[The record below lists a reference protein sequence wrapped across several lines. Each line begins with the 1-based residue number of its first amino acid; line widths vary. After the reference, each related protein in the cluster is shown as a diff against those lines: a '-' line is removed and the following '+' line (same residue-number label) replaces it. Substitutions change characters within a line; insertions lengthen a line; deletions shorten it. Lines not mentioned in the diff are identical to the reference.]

1 MRCQHAEP
9 IMAIRVSKSC
19 LAIKTVSIMNVSLL
33 KYSALSAVCSVLL
46 LTTGP
51 SLAQPKPVGTILPT
65 GVMAT
70 VNGVQIP
77 SSLLEQNVNANIAQG
92 QRDTPE
98 LRQLLKDELINREI
112 LAQESAKLGLDK
124 TAEAKTQLAQMRQ
137 TLMVELLL
145 NDLIKKNPITD
156 VQIKAEYDQRMQA
169 LKNEQEYKVA
179 LIVTSTEDEA
189 KALIAQIKK
198 GESFEKIATEKS
210 IDPSKAR
217 GGQVGWV
224 LPAQILPAISNVMV
238 NLNKGA
244 LAVAPIRTQAG
255 WNIIKVEDKR
265 AYQAPSLNEAK
276 NDIRQAFQQ
285 QQRAEFVKRLR
296 DGAKVQ

>member
-1 MRCQHAEP
+1 MMNASMR
-9 IMAIRVSKSC
+9 KF
-19 LAIKTVSIMNVSLL
+19 
-33 KYSALSAVCSVLL
+33 SAASAVCSVLL
-46 LTTGP
+46 FATGT
-51 SLAQPKPVGTILPT
+51 SLAQPKPAAMGAAT
-65 GVMAT
+65 GAMAT
-70 VNGVQIP
+70 VNGVAIP
-77 SSLLEQNVNANIAQG
+77 LSLLEQNVNANVAQG

-98 LRQLLKDELINREI
+98 LRQILKDELINREI

-124 TAEAKTQLAQMRQ
+124 TAEAKTQLVQMRQ

-145 NDLIKKNPITD
+145 NDLLKKNPVTD
-156 VQIKAEYDQRMQA
+156 VQIKAEYDRRVNA
-169 LKNEQEYKVA
+169 LKSEQEYKVA
-179 LIVTSTEDEA
+179 LIVTATEAEA
-189 KALIAQIKK
+189 KALIEQINK

-210 IDPSKAR
+210 IDPTKAK

-244 LAVAPIRTQAG
+244 IAVSPIVTQAG

-265 AYQAPSLNEAK
+265 AYQAPGLNEAK
-276 NDIRQAFQQ
+276 NDIRQGLQQ
-285 QQRAEFVKRLR
+285 QQRAELVKRLR

>member
-1 MRCQHAEP
+1 
-9 IMAIRVSKSC
+9 
-19 LAIKTVSIMNVSLL
+19 MNAFTL
-33 KYSALSAVCSVLL
+33 KFFSASAVCSVLFL
-46 LTTGP
+46 AP
-51 SLAQPKPVGTILPT
+51 SISFAQPKPAATNTATAI
-65 GVMAT
+65 MAT

-77 SSLLEQNVNANIAQG
+77 SSLLEQNVNTNVAQG

-98 LRQLLKDELINREI
+98 LRQLLKEELINREI

-156 VQIKAEYDQRMQA
+156 VQIKAEYDQRVQA
-169 LKNEQEYKVA
+169 LKNEQEYKVG

-189 KALIAQIKK
+189 KALIVQLNK
-198 GESFEKIATEKS
+198 GESFEKIAVEKS
-210 IDPSKAR
+210 IDPSKSN
-217 GGQVGWV
+217 GGQIGWV
-224 LPAQILPAISNVMV
+224 LSAQILPAISNVMV

-244 LAVAPIRTQAG
+244 IAVAPIRTQAG
-255 WNIIKVEDKR
+255 WNIIRLEDKR
-265 AYQAPSLNEAK
+265 AYQAPGLNEAK
-276 NDIRQAFQQ
+276 NDIRQGLQQ
-285 QQRAEFVKRLR
+285 QQRAELVKRLR

>member
-1 MRCQHAEP
+1 
-9 IMAIRVSKSC
+9 
-19 LAIKTVSIMNVSLL
+19 MNAFKL
-33 KYSALSAVCSVLL
+33 KFSAASAVCSVLL
-46 LTTGP
+46 LD
-51 SLAQPKPVGTILPT
+51 SSVSFAQPKPAATNAVT

-77 SSLLEQNVNANIAQG
+77 MSLLEQNVNANVAQG

-137 TLMVELLL
+137 MLMVELLL
-145 NDLIKKNPITD
+145 SDLTKKNPVTD

-179 LIVTSTEDEA
+179 LIVTATEDEA
-189 KALIAQIKK
+189 KALIVQLNK
-198 GESFEKIATEKS
+198 GESFEKIAAEKS
-210 IDPSKAR
+210 LDPSKAK

-224 LPAQILPAISNVMV
+224 LSAQILPAISNVMV

-244 LAVAPIRTQAG
+244 IAVAPIRTQAG
-255 WNIIKVEDKR
+255 WNIIKLEDKR
-265 AYQAPSLNEAK
+265 PYQAPGLNQAK
-276 NDIRQAFQQ
+276 NDIRQGLQQ
-285 QQRAEFVKRLR
+285 QQRAELVKRLR

>member
-1 MRCQHAEP
+1 M
-9 IMAIRVSKSC
+9 
-19 LAIKTVSIMNVSLL
+19 L
-33 KYSALSAVCSVLL
+33 KFSAVSAVCSVLL
-46 LTTGP
+46 LTTGS
-51 SLAQPKPVGTILPT
+51 SLAQPKPAATTVPT
-65 GVMAT
+65 GVLAI

-77 SSLLEQNVNANIAQG
+77 SSLLEQNVNANVAQG

-98 LRQLLKDELINREI
+98 LRQLLKEELINREI

-145 NDLIKKNPITD
+145 NDLLKKNPVTD
-156 VQIKAEYDQRMQA
+156 VKIKAEYDQRVEA

-179 LIVTSTEDEA
+179 LIVTATEDEA
-189 KALIAQIKK
+189 KALIAQINK

-210 IDPSKAR
+210 IDPSKAK

-244 LAVAPIRTQAG
+244 LAVSPIRTQAG
-255 WNIIKVEDKR
+255 WNIIKLEDKR
-265 AYQAPSLNEAK
+265 AYQAPGLNEAK
-276 NDIRQAFQQ
+276 NDIRQALQQ
-285 QQRAEFVKRLR
+285 QQRAELVKRLR

>member
-1 MRCQHAEP
+1 M
-9 IMAIRVSKSC
+9 MN
-19 LAIKTVSIMNVSLL
+19 LALFKF
-33 KYSALSAVCSVLL
+33 SAVSAVCSVLL
-46 LTTGP
+46 LASGQ
-51 SLAQPKPVGTILPT
+51 SFAQPKPVGTILPT

-77 SSLLEQNVNANIAQG
+77 SSLLEQNVNANVAQG

-189 KALIAQIKK
+189 KALLAQLKK

>member
-1 MRCQHAEP
+1 MN
-9 IMAIRVSKSC
+9 
-19 LAIKTVSIMNVSLL
+19 LALFKF
-33 KYSALSAVCSVLL
+33 SAVSAVCSVLL
-46 LTTGP
+46 LASGQ
-51 SLAQPKPVGTILPT
+51 SFAQPKPVGTILPT

-77 SSLLEQNVNANIAQG
+77 SSLLEQNVNANVAQG

-189 KALIAQIKK
+189 KALLAQLKK